1 MTKSAAPGPST
12 SVVEVT
18 NVSPNGLWLL
28 IDERELF
35 VDFKEFPWFADAT
48 IRELREVSR
57 PSADHLYW
65 KLLDVDLSVESIEK
79 PHKYPLVSQ
88 APARRVREAPR
99 KTPAKSTRTRRGSA

>member
-1 MTKSAAPGPST
+1 MKSVKLGKNT
-12 SVVEVT
+12 SAVEVT

-48 IRELREVSR
+48 IRELREVAR

-88 APARRVREAPR
+88 TPVRRVRETPR
-99 KTPAKSTRTRRGSA
+99 NKPAKKPRS